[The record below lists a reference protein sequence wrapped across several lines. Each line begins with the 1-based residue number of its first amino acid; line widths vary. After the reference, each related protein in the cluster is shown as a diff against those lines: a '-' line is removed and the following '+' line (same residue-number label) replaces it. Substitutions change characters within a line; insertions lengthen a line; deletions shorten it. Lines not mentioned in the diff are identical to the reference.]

1 MFSLALNFL
10 PSASIT
16 GDNFEAFI
24 GPAIWI
30 GIILFVATLGTAIY
44 FAIRYR
50 RPKGEAPGKVAYIP
64 GNYAVEFIGIFGI
77 SIWVAVF
84 FIWGW
89 RDYSYMISPQM
100 NEYEINVIGQQWNW
114 QIQYANGK
122 TLTNELFIPRGRP
135 VKLVMTS
142 KDVLHS
148 FFIPEFRT
156 KQDVVPGQF
165 TSLHFHATKSG
176 EYNIFCAEY
185 CGTAHSKMIGFVH
198 VLEPEDFDRW
208 LQGMYVPKQVK
219 QIETASGVA
228 AGPVDSSPKLTMA
241 EQGAVLFRTKTCN
254 TCHSVNGDTL
264 IGPSL
269 KGVAGSEV
277 ELTGGTKVIADENYI
292 RESIMDPMKKIAK
305 GFAPA
310 MPTFRG
316 MLSDEEVN
324 QLIAYLK
331 TLK

>member
-10 PSASIT
+10 PAAAIT
-16 GDNFEAFI
+16 ADNFQAFI
-24 GPAIWI
+24 GVAIAI
-30 GIILFVATLGTAIY
+30 GTILFIGTMGVALY

-50 RPKGEAPGKVAYIP
+50 RPKGEMPGKVAYLP
-64 GNYAVEFIGIFGI
+64 GNYTVEFIGIFAI
-77 SIWVAVF
+77 SVWVAVF

-89 RDYSYMISPQM
+89 RDYSYMVSPQM
-100 NEYEINVIGQQWNW
+100 DEYEINVIGQQWSW

-122 TLTNELFIPRGRP
+122 TLTNELYVPRGRP

-156 KQDVVPGQF
+156 KQDTVPGQF
-165 TSLHFHATKSG
+165 TVLHFTPTKTG
-176 EYNIFCAEY
+176 EFHIFCAEY
-185 CGTAHSKMIGFVH
+185 CGTAHSKMIGRVH
-198 VLEPEDFDRW
+198 VLEQDDFKNW
-208 LQGMYVPKQVK
+208 LDGLYVLPSKAG
-219 QIETASGVA
+219 TAPLMEVA
-228 AGPVDSSPKLTMA
+228 KNSPQLSLA
-241 EQGAVLFRTKTCN
+241 EQGALVFRERTCV
-254 TCHSVNGDTL
+254 TCHTVNGASL

-269 KGVAGSEV
+269 KGVFGSEV
-277 ELTGGTKVIADENYI
+277 ELIGGTKVIADENYI
-292 RESIMDPMKKIAK
+292 RESIMDPMKKIVK

-324 QLIAYLK
+324 QLIAYMK